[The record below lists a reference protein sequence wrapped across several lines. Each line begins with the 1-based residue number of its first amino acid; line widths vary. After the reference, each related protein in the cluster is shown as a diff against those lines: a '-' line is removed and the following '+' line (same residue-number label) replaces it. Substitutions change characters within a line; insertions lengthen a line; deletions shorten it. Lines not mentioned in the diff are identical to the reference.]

1 MFDKFSDRHIGVTNP
16 EDLKAMLAVIGVKS
30 VDELIA
36 QVIPQSIRLKQPLAL
51 PQGMSEYEFA
61 NHIQALAAKNRTLRS
76 FIGMG
81 YYPCAVPAAITRNV
95 FENPA
100 WYTSYTPY
108 QAEISQG
115 RLEALL
121 NFQTAVISLTG
132 MEIGNCSLLDEGT
145 AAAEAMLMM
154 FSLRSREA
162 VKEGRNQLFVD
173 RNIFPQTLD
182 VLITRSEPFGIELV
196 IDDYNTYEFTGKEFG
211 AIVQYPAANGE
222 VRDYAAFTE
231 AAHAKGALV
240 TAVADLLS
248 LALLK
253 APGEWGADIVVGT
266 TQRLGI
272 PMGFGGPS
280 AGYMTTREAYK
291 RNMPGRIIGVSIDR
305 LGNRALRM
313 ALQTREQHR
322 SEPFGIELVIDDYN
336 TYEFTGKEF
345 GAIVQY
351 PAANGEVRDYAA
363 FTEAAHAKGALVT
376 AVADLLSLALL
387 KAPGEWGA
395 DIVVGTTQRLGIPMG
410 FGGPSAGY
418 MTTREA
424 YKRNMPGRIIGV
436 SIDRLGNRALRMALQ
451 TREQHIKRERAT
463 SNICTATALMASMVG
478 FYCVYNGAEGLRRSA
493 KTAHTAA
500 VTVAKALEAMDYK
513 LAAKNFFD
521 TLEVEAEAA
530 VVQSLALERG
540 INFFYPSED
549 RVRFS
554 FDDVT
559 TPEEVNEVIAIF
571 AEAKG
576 KKAKAVKLSEEI
588 TIPAA
593 ILRQSEFLTER
604 VFNTYRCES
613 DLMRYIKRLELR
625 DISLANSMI
634 SLGSCTMKLNAAA
647 LMQPL
652 SLAGFQN
659 MHPFAPAD
667 QTEGYREL
675 IDGLAADLATITGFA
690 ACSLMPNSGAAGEYT
705 GLMVIRAYHQSRGQG
720 YRNIV
725 LIPSSAH
732 GTNPA
737 SAAMA
742 GMKIVT
748 VGCDANGNI
757 DVEDLKA
764 KAQEHSSE
772 LACMMITYPS
782 THGVFESRIREIVD
796 AVHDA
801 GGQVYMDGA
810 NMNAQVGLT
819 NPGYIGADVCHL
831 NLHKTFAMPHGGG
844 GPGVGPICV
853 AEHLRKFLPSH
864 SIVPTGGDEGITA
877 VASAPWGSAML
888 FPITYGYIKMLGG
901 EGLKAATEMA
911 IVNANYMSSA
921 LKSEYRT
928 YYSGETGRVGHEMIL
943 DLTHFKKDYNIDCGD
958 IAHRLM
964 DYGFHAPTLS
974 FPVHE
979 TLMVEPTESEP
990 KAEMDRF
997 IATLIQIKR
1006 ECEEAAASG
1015 EADNVVV
1022 NAPHTA
1028 AEICGEWS
1036 HPYTREK
1043 AVFPLDFI
1051 RESKFFP
1058 YVSKIDNG
1066 YGDRN
1071 LVCRCTE

>member
-1 MFDKFSDRHIGVTNP
+1 MFDTFSSRHIGVTD
-16 EDLKAMLAVIGVKS
+16 EKDLKQMLSTIGVES
-30 VDELIA
+30 VDALIA
-36 QVIPQSIRLKQPLAL
+36 QVIPQSIRLKKPLAL
-51 PQGMSEYEFA
+51 PAEGMSEYEFA
-61 NHIQALAAKNRTLRS
+61 AHIRELADRNRPLRS

-81 YYPCAVPAAITRNV
+81 YYPCAVPAAVVRNV

-145 AAAEAMLMM
+145 AAAEAMAMM

-173 RNIFPQTLD
+173 RNLFPQTLD
-182 VLITRSEPFGIELV
+182 VLLTRSEPFGIELIV
-196 IDDYNTYEFTGKEFG
+196 DDYDQYEFTGREFG
-211 AIVQYPAANGE
+211 AIVQYPAADGS
-222 VRDYAAFTE
+222 VRDYAAFTA
-231 AAHAKGALV
+231 AAHAAGALV
-240 TAVADLLS
+240 TAVADLLA

-253 APGEWGADIVVGT
+253 APGEWGADIAVGSA
-266 TQRLGI
+266 QRLGT
-272 PMGFGGPS
+272 PMGFGGPG

-291 RNMPGRIIGVSIDR
+291 RNMPGRIIGVSVDR
-305 LGNRALRM
+305 LGNKALRM
-313 ALQTREQHR
+313 ALQ
-322 SEPFGIELVIDDYN
+322 
-336 TYEFTGKEF
+336 
-345 GAIVQY
+345 
-351 PAANGEVRDYAA
+351 
-363 FTEAAHAKGALVT
+363 
-376 AVADLLSLALL
+376 
-387 KAPGEWGA
+387 
-395 DIVVGTTQRLGIPMG
+395 M
-410 FGGPSAGY
+410 
-418 MTTREA
+418 
-424 YKRNMPGRIIGV
+424 
-436 SIDRLGNRALRMALQ
+436 
-451 TREQHIKRERAT
+451 REQHIKRERAT
-463 SNICTATALMASMVG
+463 SNICTASALMASMTG
-478 FYCVYNGAEGLRRSA
+478 FYCVYNGPEGLRRA
-493 KTAHTAA
+493 AGTAHNAA
-500 VTVAKALEAMDYK
+500 LTVARALEALDYR
-513 LAAKNFFD
+513 LTSDVFFD

-530 VVQSLALERG
+530 VVQSLALECG
-540 INFFYPSED
+540 INFHYPSEGS
-549 RVRFS
+549 VRMS
-554 FDDVT
+554 FDEVT
-559 TPEEVNEVIAIF
+559 TAAEIEETVRIF
-571 AEAKG
+571 AAAKG
-576 KKAKAVKLSEEI
+576 KRVKTVKPVTESC
-588 TIPAA
+588 IPAG
-593 ILRQSEFLTER
+593 LRRTSAYLQEP
-604 VFNTYRCES
+604 VFNSYRSES
-613 DLMRYIKRLELR
+613 ALMRYIKKLEHR
-625 DISLANSMI
+625 DISLADSMI
-634 SLGSCTMKLNAAA
+634 SLGSCTMKLNASA

-667 QTEGYREL
+667 QAEGYMQLIREL
-675 IDGLAADLATITGFA
+675 EEDLATITGFA
-690 ACSLMPNSGAAGEYT
+690 ACSLQPNSGAAGEYA

-725 LIPSSAH
+725 LIPASAH

-748 VGCDANGNI
+748 VACDAKGNI
-757 DVEDLKA
+757 DVADLEA
-764 KAQEHSSE
+764 KAREHASE
-772 LACMMITYPS
+772 LCGLMVTYPS
-782 THGVFESRIREIVD
+782 THGVFESRIREIVEI
-796 AVHDA
+796 VHDA

-853 AEHLRKFLPSH
+853 AEHLRPFLPSH
-864 SIVPTGGDEGITA
+864 PVVATGGDEGITA

-888 FPITYGYIKMLGG
+888 LPITYGYIKMLGG
-901 EGLKAATEMA
+901 DGLRRATEMA
-911 IVNANYMSSA
+911 IVNANYMSAA
-921 LKSEYRT
+921 LASEYRT

-943 DLTHFKKDYNIDCGD
+943 DLTHFKRDYDIDCGD

-997 IATLIQIKR
+997 IAALVQIKR
-1006 ECEEAAASG
+1006 ECEAAAAAG
-1015 EADNVVV
+1015 EKDNPVR

-1028 AEICGEWS
+1028 EELAGEWA
-1036 HPYTREK
+1036 HPYTRME
-1043 AVFPLDFI
+1043 AAFPLEWV
-1051 RESKFFP
+1051 RTAKFFP

-1071 LVCRCTE
+1071 LCCVNCE